1 MGKCVGRTANC
12 TGKNLKNNDL
22 GKIMKTYHDVTN
34 FIGDKVPQLSLAEQI
49 NFVQKLIYQF
59 VKDLP
64 NDWVDGEL
72 DSEKPFYKT
81 IFDEIINQSWQDD
94 VIEQQLSDLD
104 NLMWDMGEDYPHSTS
119 EAILLLMELLDNWLV
134 LSEFEQKS
142 EDSDNMTLQSAV
154 SFLNYFDL
162 LVDEETGELADN
174 DDWLQYSQTKQGFDL
189 LKSALNS

>member
-1 MGKCVGRTANC
+1 
-12 TGKNLKNNDL
+12 
-22 GKIMKTYHDVTN
+22 MKTYNDVTN

-72 DSEKPFYKT
+72 DNEKPFYKT

-104 NLMWDMGEDYPHSTS
+104 NLMWDMGEDYPHCTS

-134 LSEFEQKS
+134 LSKIEQKS

>member
-12 TGKNLKNNDL
+12 IGKNLKNNDL
-22 GKIMKTYHDVTN
+22 GKIMKTYNDVTN
-34 FIGDKVPQLSLAEQI
+34 FIGEKIPQLSLIEQI
-49 NFVQKLIYQF
+49 KFMQNLIYQF

-64 NDWVDGEL
+64 NDWLDGEL

-104 NLMWDMGEDYPHSTS
+104 NLMWEMGEDYPHCTS

-134 LSEFEQKS
+134 LSKIEQKS

>member
-1 MGKCVGRTANC
+1 MGKCVSRTANC
-12 TGKNLKNNDL
+12 IGKNLKNNDL
-22 GKIMKTYHDVTN
+22 GKIMKTYNDVTN